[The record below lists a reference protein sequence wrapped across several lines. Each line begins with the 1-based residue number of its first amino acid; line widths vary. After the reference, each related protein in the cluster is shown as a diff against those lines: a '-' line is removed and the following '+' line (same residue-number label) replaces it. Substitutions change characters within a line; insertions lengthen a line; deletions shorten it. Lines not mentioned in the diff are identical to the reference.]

1 MKTLDAAKAKE
12 RVRVSSIEGSVR
24 LLTRLSSI
32 GLVPGSVLEVVRN
45 DRSRP
50 VLVYGRDTLL
60 AVSRKDSERIEVE
73 EVA

>member
-45 DRSRP
+45 DR
-50 VLVYGRDTLL
+50 
-60 AVSRKDSERIEVE
+60 
-73 EVA
+73 